1 MFIFVLLRVWTTL
14 MEKKWKKKRRDA
26 TPFLPHTRERILK
39 KTKKKTKT
47 KKRTTDRPFD
57 SSFLSHH
64 MGKNNNTTN
73 GGGEEEE

>member
-14 MEKKWKKKRRDA
+14 MEKKCVKKKGG
-26 TPFLPHTRERILK
+26 TQQL
-39 KTKKKTKT
+39 KTKT

-73 GGGEEEE
+73 GVGEEEE